1 MSCIRYRSL
10 TLLELIL
17 FCLIFFFFFEL
28 EFDFRKKFVVIH
40 SWDSLAQLR
49 ELAWLGVSHL
59 LVLTL

>member
-1 MSCIRYRSL
+1 MSCFCYRSL
-10 TLLELIL
+10 TLLEFIL
-17 FCLIFFFFFEL
+17 FCLIFFFFEL

-59 LVLTL
+59 LILTP